1 MDHNKV
7 PRKLTSREKER
18 LVEVSE
24 ELHKKDPAHRRKAN
38 LDFFIYLIVMLVV
51 VFSLRQF
58 VGEPIMVDGPSMD
71 YTLASGERMLVEKVS
86 YLVKEPERGDIII
99 CYYPG
104 YDVSCVKRVIGL
116 PGDTVEIRGGITY
129 LNGEPLD
136 ESEWTAEPFMWYDY
150 AGTIVPKDHV
160 FVMGD
165 NRNNSKDSRDPSV
178 GCIPYE
184 RIVGR
189 AIAVIWPFSEF
200 RSLT

>member
-1 MDHNKV
+1 MENKQPV
-7 PRKLTSREKER
+7 RKLTSREKER
-18 LVEVSE
+18 LLEASE
-24 ELHKKDPAHRRKAN
+24 ELHKNDPAYRRRSN
-38 LDFFIYLIVMLVV
+38 LDFILYLIIMLIA
-51 VFSLRQF
+51 VFSLRQY

-71 YTLASGERMLVEKVS
+71 YTLASGERMLVEKVT
-86 YLVKEPERGDIII
+86 YLVKEPQRGDIII

-116 PGDTVEIRGGITY
+116 PGDIVEIRGGLTY
-129 LNGEPLD
+129 VNGELLD
-136 ESEWTAEPFMWYDY
+136 ESEWTAEPYMWYDHS
-150 AGTIVPKDHV
+150 GVIVPKDHV

-165 NRNNSKDSRDPSV
+165 NRNYSKDSRDFTV

-189 AIAVIWPFSEF
+189 AIAVIWPFSNF